1 MKEHEYT
8 TPTAS
13 VHQRTG
19 AKRRKGYLS
28 LSLLALLSLLF
39 LGSSLA
45 IVPDVAAATQERRK
59 PGTTI
64 FTYQRQPNGIYSLD
78 WSPDG
83 KRLLSTSKDGQSW
96 DATTGRQVKVYE
108 KPNTYSGSILSAE
121 WSPDGKRVALAG
133 DEIYLFDAASG
144 KYLRS
149 LKFPNSRPSNDGATV
164 IRAISWSP
172 DGKYIASTTRA
183 DAPNEGLVV
192 LWDVGTG
199 KIIASLSGHSSTP
212 MSLSWSPDGKHL
224 ASASFDGT
232 VRVWQVAA
240 GKTIYIYTGHQS
252 GAPLRSVAW
261 SPDGRSL
268 AAASANGEVHIWGF
282 GVQVVKYKAPSA
294 LSLAWSP
301 DSKRLAIGGEGV
313 QIINPA
319 NGKLLFTY
327 RGQPTAVNAVDW
339 SPDGKYLASAD
350 APASPAR
357 STVKVW
363 PAQ

>member
-1 MKEHEYT
+1 M
-8 TPTAS
+8 
-13 VHQRTG
+13 
-19 AKRRKGYLS
+19 
-28 LSLLALLSLLF
+28 LSLLF
-39 LGSSLA
+39 LSDSFATIPG
-45 IVPDVAAATQERRK
+45 VAEAAQERGK

-64 FTYQRQPNGIYSLD
+64 FTYQRQPDGVYSLD
-78 WSPDG
+78 WSLDG
-83 KRLLSTSKDGQSW
+83 KRLLSTSKNGQSW
-96 DATTGRQVKVYE
+96 DATTGRNVKVYQ
-108 KPNTYSGSILSAE
+108 KPNSYSGSILSAE

-144 KYLRS
+144 KHLRS
-149 LKFPNSRPSNDGATV
+149 LKFPNSKPSTDGATV
-164 IRAISWSP
+164 IRAIGWSP

-192 LWDVGTG
+192 LWNVETG

-212 MSLSWSPDGKHL
+212 MSFSWSPDSKHL

-232 VRVWQVAA
+232 VRIWDVAA

-252 GAPLRSVAW
+252 DVPLRSVAW

-282 GVQVVKYKAPSA
+282 GAQVVKYKASSA

-313 QIINPA
+313 GIINPT
-319 NGKLLFTY
+319 NGKLIFTY
-327 RGQPTAVNAVDW
+327 NEQPTAVNAVAW

-363 PAQ
+363 LAQ

>member
-1 MKEHEYT
+1 ML
-8 TPTAS
+8 P
-13 VHQRTG
+13 
-19 AKRRKGYLS
+19 
-28 LSLLALLSLLF
+28 LLF

-45 IVPDVAAATQERRK
+45 IIPGEAAATQERGK

-64 FTYQRQPNGIYSLD
+64 FTYQRQPDGVYSLD

-83 KRLLSTSKDGQSW
+83 KRLLSTDKNGQSW
-96 DATTGRQVKVYE
+96 DATTGRNVKVYE

-144 KYLRS
+144 KHLRS
-149 LKFPNSRPSNDGATV
+149 LKFPNSRPSSDGPTI

-183 DAPNEGLVV
+183 DAPNEDLVV
-192 LWDVGTG
+192 LWEVETG
-199 KIIASLSGHSSTP
+199 KILASLSGHSSTP
-212 MSLSWSPDGKHL
+212 MSFAWSPDSKHL

-232 VRVWQVAA
+232 VQVWEVAA
-240 GKTIYIYTGHQS
+240 RKTIYIYTGHQS
-252 GAPLRSVAW
+252 EVPLQSLAW

-268 AAASANGEVHIWGF
+268 AAASANGEVHIWGL
-282 GVQVVKYKAPSA
+282 GAQVVKYKAPSA

-327 RGQPTAVNAVDW
+327 REQTTAVDAVAW
-339 SPDGKYLASAD
+339 SPNGKYLASAD

-363 PAQ
+363 LAQ